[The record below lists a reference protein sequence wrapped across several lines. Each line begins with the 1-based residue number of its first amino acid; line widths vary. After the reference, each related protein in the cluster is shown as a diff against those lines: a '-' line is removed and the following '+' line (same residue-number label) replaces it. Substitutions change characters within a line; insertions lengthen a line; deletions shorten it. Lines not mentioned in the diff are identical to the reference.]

1 MSILQAT
8 ISAPLSFHGPGL
20 HTAKKNTITLLPA
33 PVDSGIV
40 FRRVDKKAAGTKITA
55 NWQSTKKM
63 PLCTCIV
70 ADNGHHVRTIEHLM
84 AAFYAC
90 GIDNIVVEVDG
101 DEIPIMD
108 GSALP
113 FIEKIEGVGISQQD
127 KPRSIFSVTEAVE
140 FSEDDRSIRIEPAD
154 ALYLDITI
162 TLVKFGCLYWSGKI
176 TPEIFKQEMSQART
190 FGRLKNGL
198 LAKLTRFQKDPICL
212 GANTN
217 TAVVLVGNKAINKDG
232 LRMPD
237 ELIVH
242 RALDLVGDLML
253 SGGHIHGK
261 ITAKSPAHRLNRG
274 LLKNIFEGGHY
285 EGLSTKSSE

>member
-1 MSILQAT
+1 MNNQQAT
-8 ISAPLSFHGPGL
+8 LSAPLSFHGPGL

-33 PVDSGIV
+33 PVDHGIV
-40 FRRVDKKAAGTKITA
+40 FKRIDKKAVGTEIPA
-55 NWQSTKKM
+55 NWQSTKTM

-70 ADNGHHVRTIEHLM
+70 AKNGHHVRTIEHLM

-90 GIDNIVVEVDG
+90 GIDNIIVEVDG
-101 DEIPIMD
+101 DEIPVLD
-108 GSALP
+108 GSAQP
-113 FIEKIEGVGISQQD
+113 FIEKISHQGITKQQ
-127 KPRSIFSVTEAVE
+127 KPRSIFKITEKVE
-140 FSEDDRSIRIEPAD
+140 FTEDQRSISIEPAD

-176 TPEIFKQEMSQART
+176 TPENFKEEMANART

-217 TAVVLVGNKAINKDG
+217 TAVVLVGNKAINKG
-232 LRMPD
+232 GFRMQD
-237 ELIVH
+237 ELILH

-261 ITAKSPAHRLNRG
+261 ITAKSPAHRLNQG
-274 LLKNIFEGGHY
+274 LLRKIFEGEKY
-285 EGLSTKSSE
+285 K

>member
-1 MSILQAT
+1 MDNQQAT
-8 ISAPLSFHGPGL
+8 ISSPLNFHGPGL

-33 PVDSGIV
+33 PVDHGIV
-40 FRRVDKKAAGTKITA
+40 FRRIDKKAVGTEITA
-55 NWQSTKKM
+55 NWQSTKTM

-70 ADNGHHVRTIEHLM
+70 ANNGHHVRTIEHLM

-90 GIDNIVVEVDG
+90 GIDNIIVEVDG
-101 DEIPIMD
+101 DEIPVLD
-108 GSALP
+108 GSAKP
-113 FIEKIEGVGISQQD
+113 FIKEITQQKIIKQQ
-127 KPRSIFSVTEAVE
+127 KPRSIFSVTEKVE
-140 FSEDDRSIRIEPAD
+140 FTEGQRSISIEPAD

-176 TPEIFKQEMSQART
+176 TPEIFKDEMANART
-190 FGRLKNGL
+190 FGRLRNGL

-217 TAVVLVGNKAINKDG
+217 TAVVLVGNKAINKG
-232 LRMPD
+232 GFRMTD
-237 ELIVH
+237 ELILH

-261 ITAKSPAHRLNRG
+261 ITAKSPAHRLNQG
-274 LLKNIFEGGHY
+274 LLQNIFESGKY
-285 EGLSTKSSE
+285 KEIFTQEV